1 MALSL
6 VFLGLVSS
14 CLFFGPG
21 VMAAFVAQWKGY
33 RPWFWL
39 LSAGPFGMLLILLK
53 PSLHRAT
60 TPEERERWEQQ
71 ADWAGGILSGFTMF
85 CMFALPMLG
94 MLAFYGVRS
103 VRVPPAPIATPPIV
117 TSTLAPVIEA
127 MSDDSAP
134 ADSPSNAATVPT
146 DSTEVRSPLE
156 QPSAADRSK

>member
-21 VMAAFVAQWKGY
+21 VVAAFVARWKGY

-53 PSLHRAT
+53 PSLYRAT
-60 TPEERERWEQQ
+60 TPEERARWEQQ

-85 CMFALPMLG
+85 CMFALPILG
-94 MLAFYGVRS
+94 MLTYYS
-103 VRVPPAPIATPPIV
+103 VQRVATAPFPRPGNTVAPPTTGKVKDGPAPAERPDNISGI
-117 TSTLAPVIEA
+117 SGG
-127 MSDDSAP
+127 SG
-134 ADSPSNAATVPT
+134 
-146 DSTEVRSPLE
+146 SPLE
-156 QPSAADRSK
+156 QTSASNGSK